1 MKQIITE
8 GRDRMLLEKWG
19 PMLKAGDAIE
29 SDSAKLALAKVFE
42 NTYKEF
48 KNHGLLVEAGMMP
61 KDGKTVADGLGTV
74 NIRKNGNR
82 GVMSGELGYKKDGTN
97 YGDFYMPNLIM
108 PMLRRIFP
116 TLIANELVGVQP
128 LNAPL
133 GYALAYRAKYGK
145 TKYMDSSR
153 ENSITSDVEI
163 GFGPV
168 DTRWSGVQGQDYPP
182 SALPGDWEGGAPS
195 SDSGK
200 IGPDYNS
207 AWEAYVGKGAT
218 EKNYKQWTGAGAD
231 LGEASEY
238 ASFSQGTYPTVGFDL
253 IKQAVE
259 AKTRKLGAAWSP
271 ELAEDMSNM
280 HGLDVE
286 AEMINI
292 ISYEL
297 GAEIDRQ
304 IITEMVRAAITG
316 GSVSVWSP
324 AMADGLDQMGRLST
338 LLTQITIEANQIA
351 LKTRRGN
358 ANFVVTSPRVC
369 ALLEQLSLNKFV
381 SIQNSKNIPS
391 VPDSGVGAITKTC
404 MINDGQQLLVR
415 DAYAPGEYVLMGY
428 KGSHPADSGIVYCPY
443 IPVQLSKVLNP
454 DTLTP

>member
-1 MKQIITE
+1 
-8 GRDRMLLEKWG
+8 MLLEKWG

-48 KNHGLLVEAGMMP
+48 KNHGLLTEAGMTQGDALGGMRLKGKDKNLGTMTGKLGYQ
-61 KDGKTVADGLGTV
+61 KDG
-74 NIRKNGNR
+74 
-82 GVMSGELGYKKDGTN
+82 SN

-108 PMLRRIFP
+108 PILRRIFP

-145 TKYMDSSR
+145 TKYMNP
-153 ENSITSDVEI
+153 ENNKPITSDVEI

-200 IGPDYNS
+200 IGPDYES
-207 AWEAYVGKGAT
+207 AWEAYVGKGVKTPTGDA
-218 EKNYKQWTGAGAD
+218 YKQWTGAGAD

-238 ASFSQGTYPTVGFDL
+238 ASFSAGTYPTVGFDL

-271 ELAEDMSNM
+271 ELAEDMENM

-304 IITEMVRAAITG
+304 IVTEMVRAAITG

-324 AMADGLDQMGRLST
+324 AMADGLD
-338 LLTQITIEANQIA
+338 
-351 LKTRRGN
+351 
-358 ANFVVTSPRVC
+358 
-369 ALLEQLSLNKFV
+369 
-381 SIQNSKNIPS
+381 
-391 VPDSGVGAITKTC
+391 
-404 MINDGQQLLVR
+404 
-415 DAYAPGEYVLMGY
+415 
-428 KGSHPADSGIVYCPY
+428 
-443 IPVQLSKVLNP
+443 
-454 DTLTP
+454 